1 MKVVKTVLSVIGIA
15 FFLLMALGCLI
26 APAYLSAALF
36 LILALWISPLSR
48 SLKESFANTTG
59 KKIISVVVCA
69 ILFFVAIGVY
79 PSTGSTQNAQEE
91 TIQNEVADVEETI
104 EERSMPEEQNLE
116 ESSTENIT
124 TSSNNESADTSNTQN
139 DGNIVVADSSDDK
152 DSTDTTLSTTQNTNN
167 VVAENHDTSSQTN
180 TQTNANAQTS
190 TDDSANQSV
199 ATTTTQA
206 NETPVTQPSENAST
220 QSADNS
226 SIQSSSGGNGG
237 NSNNFNLYNNPEQ
250 QQTMETWVLNTSSM
264 KIHHPGCRSVASIK
278 PENYA
283 VSSQSLQELM
293 SMGYTTCGRCFK

>member
-91 TIQNEVADVEETI
+91 TIQNEVADAEETI

-180 TQTNANAQTS
+180 TQTNTNAQTS

-206 NETPVTQPSENAST
+206 NETTVTQPSENAST

-250 QQTMETWVLNTSSM
+250 QQTTETWVLNTSSM
-264 KIHHPGCRSVASIK
+264 KIHHPGCSSVASIK